1 MEQMNNE
8 FEIIGKENIPSNGH
22 VVKWVKEMA
31 AMCNPDKIQWLNGS
45 EEEEKGLIKEALRA
59 GDLIELNQKKMPGCY
74 LHRSAINDVA
84 RTEELTFIC
93 TENKEDAGPTNN
105 WMAPKEAYEKLG
117 AIFDGSMKGKTM
129 YVIPFLMGPKG
140 SMFAKVGV
148 QLTDS
153 VYVALSMRKM
163 TRMGRIA
170 WEELGNTDNFTRCLH
185 SKADLDIK
193 RKFICH
199 FPEDNTV
206 WSVGS
211 GYGGNALLGKK
222 CLALRIASFLG
233 RKEGWM
239 AEHMLIMGVKTPENE
254 TYYITA
260 AFPSACGKTNLAM
273 LIPPDSMPKWKVW
286 TVGDD
291 IAWMHIGKDGRLWA
305 VNPEAGFFGVMP
317 GTSTKT
323 NPNAMKTLQS
333 NTIFTNVALKED
345 GTVWWEGCGEERP
358 KKAVDW
364 RGEIWQSDSME
375 KGAHPNSRFTAHV
388 SQCPSTSPEWD
399 NPEGVPISAIIFG
412 GRRAKVAPLIYES
425 FDWQHGTFIGATMA
439 SEKTAAAEGKVGE
452 VRHDPMAMLP
462 FCGYHM
468 GDYFKHWLDMG
479 KKIHKQPKIFHVNW
493 FKTDNDGNFLWP
505 GFRENLRV
513 IKWIIDRVKE
523 DVKARKTA
531 IGYVPNAKDIYLEGI
546 NLEEGDV
553 EELLHIDKEAWTE
566 EVQKQEEFFRKFWNK
581 LPEEILQEH
590 KKLKARIAS

>member
-1 MEQMNNE
+1 MEQKNYM
-8 FEIIGKENIPSNGH
+8 FEILGKENIPSNEH
-22 VVKWVKEMA
+22 AIKWINEMA
-31 AMCNPDKIQWLNGS
+31 LMCKPQKIQWLNGS
-45 EEEEKGLIKEALRA
+45 VEEEKGLIKEALRA

-93 TENKEDAGPTNN
+93 AENKEDAGPTNN

-117 AIFDGSMKGKTM
+117 SIFDGSMKGRTM
-129 YVIPFLMGPKG
+129 YVVPFLMGPKG

-153 VYVALSMRKM
+153 VYVALNMRKM

-170 WEELGNTDNFTRCLH
+170 WEELGNTSNFTRCLH
-185 SKADLDIK
+185 SKSDLDIK
-193 RKFICH
+193 RRFICH

-233 RKEGWM
+233 RKEGWL
-239 AEHMLIMGVKTPENE
+239 AEHMLIMGVKTPGNE
-254 TYYITA
+254 TYYIAA

-273 LIPPDSMPKWKVW
+273 LIPPDSMPGWKVW

-305 VNPEAGFFGVMP
+305 VNPEAGFFGVVP
-317 GTSTKT
+317 GTSMKT

-333 NTIFTNVALKED
+333 NTIFTNVVLKED

-358 KKAVDW
+358 KKAIDW

-388 SQCPSTSPEWD
+388 SQCPSTSSEWD

-452 VRHDPMAMLP
+452 IRHDPMAMLP

-479 KKIHKQPKIFHVNW
+479 KKIHNQPKIFHVNW
-493 FKTDNDGNFLWP
+493 FKTDKNGNFLWP

-513 IKWIIDRVKE
+513 IKWIIERVKE
-523 DVKARKTA
+523 DVKARETA
-531 IGYVPNAKDIYLEGI
+531 IGYVPNAKDIHLEGI
-546 NLEEGDV
+546 NLAEGDV
-553 EELLHIDKEAWTE
+553 EELLHIDKEAWAE
-566 EVQKQEEFFRKFWNK
+566 EVQKQEDFFKKFGNK
-581 LPEEILQEH
+581 LPMEILKEH